1 MVWLAGHLN
10 RPPAVVAEDAPPTA
24 FSAERAWHHLET
36 IGAVKNPIGSQENEM
51 VRNYILDEVSKL
63 GFEPALHETTYFDA
77 RLQRVADLGN
87 ILVRIPGSG
96 SGKAIL
102 FMGHYDTVADAY
114 GASDNGSAV
123 AAMLELMRMLQ
134 HHPPLKND
142 LIFFFPDGEEVGLLG
157 AKAFLEEHP
166 WARDVGFVV
175 NLEARGT
182 TGQSF
187 MFETGYQ
194 NLHAIA
200 AFAEAAPHPAANS
213 ISYEVYARMPN
224 DTDFSP
230 FKQRGYPGLN
240 MAFIENA
247 FDYHTAMDNLQN
259 TDIRS
264 IQHHGS
270 YAEAIALKLGNKKL
284 DFEAVENAVYFNT
297 MGYGF
302 AFYPYGR
309 AVSIATGVV
318 ILFLLMLWAGTR
330 KNSLKPKQWLKGIA
344 AFAIYLGL
352 LYTLVHIVYAFIS
365 GFYPGSR
372 HLLLDYHQSLLI
384 PGFLFVAASF
394 SLIYYR
400 MVLRGVCFR
409 HAVTLFVLLSALLL
423 LSGQMSLLTG
433 LGVFALCA
441 MPLWLFKKPAS
452 AYDLGVGPCVAGLS

>member
-1 MVWLAGHLN
+1 MPKTLPFRFFTGLALMLGMLAVVWLAGHLN

-230 FKQRGYPGLN
+230 FKQRGYP
-240 MAFIENA
+240 A
-247 FDYHTAMDNLQN
+247 
-259 TDIRS
+259 
-264 IQHHGS
+264 
-270 YAEAIALKLGNKKL
+270 
-284 DFEAVENAVYFNT
+284 
-297 MGYGF
+297 
-302 AFYPYGR
+302 
-309 AVSIATGVV
+309 
-318 ILFLLMLWAGTR
+318 
-330 KNSLKPKQWLKGIA
+330 
-344 AFAIYLGL
+344 
-352 LYTLVHIVYAFIS
+352 
-365 GFYPGSR
+365 
-372 HLLLDYHQSLLI
+372 
-384 PGFLFVAASF
+384 
-394 SLIYYR
+394 
-400 MVLRGVCFR
+400 
-409 HAVTLFVLLSALLL
+409 
-423 LSGQMSLLTG
+423 
-433 LGVFALCA
+433 
-441 MPLWLFKKPAS
+441 
-452 AYDLGVGPCVAGLS
+452 